1 MTARTVAAD
10 AAVRR
15 GRLAKAEQFATAA
28 ADLRHSPGGAADLD
42 DVYVTLC
49 VHAGIAAADVI
60 CARKLGVHAQGQ
72 NHKESVVLLRGV
84 DREAAGHLDT
94 LLNMKTDA
102 GYGHQPISNQKAVRA
117 GRAMEALMQTAR
129 SPQ

>member
-10 AAVRR
+10 ASVRR

-28 ADLRHSPGGAADLD
+28 AELRHSSDGAADLD

-60 CARKLGVHAQGQ
+60 CARKLDVHAQGQ
-72 NHKESVVLLRGV
+72 NHRPWRSCVASTGSR
-84 DREAAGHLDT
+84 
-94 LLNMKTDA
+94 
-102 GYGHQPISNQKAVRA
+102 RA
-117 GRAMEALMQTAR
+117 T
-129 SPQ
+129 STPC